1 MCAWPD
7 IVQVATFVLLFIGVI
22 AGIRQLVILQT
33 RHRFDTA
40 PFVTIDIEPSTKR
53 KPADVHEYQD
63 EIDEVK
69 RWSKAKRKAPN
80 RYLILRLQNKQSH
93 IGGAAIDVAFR
104 ITFRFP
110 KYRTPNTQIEVPLR
124 VTGEIWLETGEIF
137 RIIFINLK
145 GVPTVTVDIDKIE
158 YYDVDRNR
166 YTRTYGYC
174 RWTLDNAGQEY
185 WELIS
190 CGK

>member
-1 MCAWPD
+1 MCAWSD

-22 AGIRQLVILQT
+22 AGIRQLTILQT

-40 PFVTIDIEPSTKR
+40 PFVTIDIEPSTKT
-53 KPADVHEYQD
+53 KPAKIHEYPV
-63 EIDEVK
+63 EIEEIK
-69 RWSKAKRKAPN
+69 RWRKANPKAPN
-80 RYLILRLQNKQSH
+80 RYLTIRLRNKQTH

-110 KYRTPNTQIEVPLR
+110 KYKTPNTQIEVPVR
-124 VTGEIWLETGEIF
+124 ATGEIWLEIGEVF
-137 RIIFINLK
+137 RTIIVNLK
-145 GVPTVTVDIDKIE
+145 GVPTATVDIDKIE
-158 YYDVDRNR
+158 YYDVDRNK
-166 YTRTYGYC
+166 YIRTYGYC

-185 WELIS
+185 WEFMS